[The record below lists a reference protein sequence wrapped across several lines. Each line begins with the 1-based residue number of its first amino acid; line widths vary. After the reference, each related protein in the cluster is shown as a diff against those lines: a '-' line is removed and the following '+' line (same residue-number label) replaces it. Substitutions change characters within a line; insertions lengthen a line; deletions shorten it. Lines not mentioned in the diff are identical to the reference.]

1 MCVIIIK
8 QQGLKVSAETLKTS
22 ARINPHG
29 LGIIWLD
36 TYEVEYH
43 KSTDYNK
50 LNTDRPYI
58 AHFRYATVGVIGRA
72 NTHPFVCGKRENEL
86 LMMNGTIKGLGN
98 TKMCDS
104 KVLANSLGEIP
115 RHLWD
120 KELSQYDCR
129 FITANTHS
137 KSFQIYNR
145 EAWHQKNGVWYSKD
159 NVLEDNYVAVYGTL
173 KQGYSNYW
181 NYLSA
186 SKFIGKGKTE
196 DKYPLIVSGLP
207 YLIEEKGV
215 GHNVIVDVFKVTDSV
230 LKRLDILE
238 GHPNW
243 YRRKQINIVRKDK
256 VILCWIYFNINETSQ
271 GKHHHSTFIQKPLAW
286 TYKESKYSTSSYL
299 SGTSSY
305 QKKYTKPQPTSPI
318 PTLFKDWFAEEVD
331 DTPEFDISKEA
342 PLCLYCYQD
351 LVFDGFNNYHC
362 SSCNNWFTQS
372 DVEKNNY

>member
-43 KSTDYNK
+43 KSSEHHK

-104 KVLANSLGEIP
+104 KVLANNIGDIP

-129 FITANTHS
+129 FITANIHS
-137 KSFQIYNR
+137 KSFQIYNK
-145 EAWHQKNGVWYSKD
+145 EAWHQRNGVWYSKD
-159 NVLEDNYVAVYGTL
+159 NVLEDNYIAVYGTL
-173 KQGYSNYW
+173 KRGYTNYW

-186 SKFIGKGKTE
+186 SKFVGKGKTE
-196 DKYPLIVSGLP
+196 DKYPLVVSGLP
-207 YLIEEKGV
+207 YLIEEQGV
-215 GHNVIVDVFKVTDSV
+215 GHNVNVDVFRVTDALV
-230 LKRLDILE
+230 KRLDILE
-238 GHPNW
+238 GHPKW
-243 YRRKQINIVRKDK
+243 YRRKQINITLKSK
-256 VILCWIYFNINETSQ
+256 VIVCWVYFNIKETSQ
-271 GKHHHSTFIQKPLAW
+271 GKHHHSTFIQKTQAW
-286 TYKESKYSTSSYL
+286 IYKEPKFQSFDNY
-299 SGTSSY
+299 GTISHR
-305 QKKYTKPQPTSPI
+305 KKYNEPQAKKM
-318 PTLFKDWFAEEVD
+318 FADWFEDVSD
-331 DTPEFDISKEA
+331 DTPEFDVKNELPMCVA
-342 PLCLYCYQD
+342 CYND

-362 SSCNNWFTQS
+362 SSCNTWHS
-372 DVEKNNY
+372 EADVLRKF

>member
-43 KSTDYNK
+43 KSAEYNR

-115 RHLWD
+115 RHLWV
-120 KELSQYDCR
+120 KELEQYDCR

-137 KSFQIYNR
+137 KSFQIYNK
-145 EAWHQKNGVWYSKD
+145 EAWVQKNGVWYSKD
-159 NVLEDNYVAVYGTL
+159 NVLEDNYIAVYGTL
-173 KQGYSNYW
+173 KKGYTNYW

-186 SKFIGKGKTE
+186 SKFVGKGKTE
-196 DKYPLIVSGLP
+196 DKYPLVVSGLP

-215 GHNVIVDVFKVTDSV
+215 GHNVNVDVFKVTDSV
-230 LKRLDILE
+230 FKRLDILE
-238 GHPNW
+238 GHPKW
-243 YRRKQINIVRKDK
+243 YCRKQVNIVVNNK
-256 VILCWIYFNINETSQ
+256 VIVCWIYFNLKETSQ
-271 GKHHHSTFIQKPLAW
+271 GRHHHSTFIQKPQ
-286 TYKESKYSTSSYL
+286 THTFGNYGTSSYL

-305 QKKYTKPQPTSPI
+305 QKKYTPSQPKK
-318 PTLFKDWFAEEVD
+318 LFEDWFTEVVD
-331 DTPEFDISKEA
+331 DTPEFDIHNET
-342 PLCLYCYQD
+342 PMCLYCYHD

-362 SSCNNWFTQS
+362 SSCNNWFTQK
-372 DVEKNNY
+372 DIEKDNY